1 MLEDILLTCASD
13 GNLAAVK
20 ATLEANPDS
29 TKALLN
35 ACDANGDT
43 PLMLAAWLGH
53 TAVVEFLASLPETPL
68 NAANNNG
75 ATAYLLAAAGGH
87 ENIMTILARTA
98 GVNTKTRDKFNADA
112 AEILRRFKARN
123 TTTPMRP
130 LTAKQRQNIAILLAL
145 GRGNPNHGMTAT
157 PR

>member
-1 MLEDILLTCASD
+1 MLEDIFLTYASNGD
-13 GNLAAVK
+13 LVAVN

-35 ACDANGDT
+35 ARDANGDT

-53 TAVVEFLASLPETPL
+53 TAVVEFLAHQPQTPL

-87 ENIMTILARTA
+87 EGIMTILARTH
-98 GVNTKTRDKFNADA
+98 GVDTGARDKLGADA
-112 AEILRRFKARN
+112 NTLLERYKAGKAAN
-123 TTTPMRP
+123 PMRP

-145 GRGNPNHGMTAT
+145 GRGKPNHGMTAT

>member
-1 MLEDILLTCASD
+1 MFEDIFLTYASD

-53 TAVVEFLASLPETPL
+53 INVVKYLIRQPQTPL
-68 NAANNNG
+68 NATNNNG
-75 ATAYLLAAAGGH
+75 ATAYLLAAARGH
-87 ENIMTILARTA
+87 ENIMKFLAETA
-98 GVNTKTRDKFNADA
+98 GVNTKARDIHGADA
-112 AEILRRFKARN
+112 N
-123 TTTPMRP
+123 T
-130 LTAKQRQNIAILLAL
+130 LLARHKAGKATKQMPPLSPRQQRAMDTLSSL
-145 GRGNPNHGMTAT
+145 GRGAGRSNAALTL
-157 PR
+157 